1 MIETYTYMLGNDPHK
16 SVLIGTLRK
25 ANTLERL
32 QMTIKTSSAKA
43 KGRNTQNEVI
53 KLLRKYYPTL
63 SEDDLRGAS
72 GGQTGE
78 DILMS
83 PLAKG
88 LIKLDIE
95 VKRRKKIAVLEF
107 LEQAQKHG
115 KHIPVVFMREDRG
128 KMCVLIDANDFLD
141 LITKETTD
149 EIPKT
154 TS

>member
-1 MIETYTYMLGNDPHK
+1 M
-16 SVLIGTLRK
+16 
-25 ANTLERL
+25 
-32 QMTIKTSSAKA
+32 
-43 KGRNTQNEVI
+43 I

-83 PLAKG
+83 PLAKD

-107 LEQAQKHG
+107 LDQAQKHG
-115 KHIPVVFMREDRG
+115 KHTPVVFMREDRG
-128 KMCVLIDANDFLD
+128 KMCVLIDAKDFLE
-141 LITKETTD
+141 LITKETTNGTTD
-149 EIPKT
+149 EIPKA